1 MNKGLAFVIVSFLF
15 YSVCSA
21 QTKNLNYYIDQGLMN
36 SPLLKDYTN
45 QILSNQIDSQRLKVT
60 YRPQVSASSSN
71 FYAPVV
77 NGYGY
82 DPVVTNTGSY
92 NALINVDQAFIGK
105 RNLQTKYHSIGLQ
118 NDSILNSK
126 KISEQ
131 DLKRT
136 ITAQYIT
143 TYGDMLQLNFN
154 KDVNNLL
161 TKEDSILKRLTES
174 NIYRQTDYLTFLVTL
189 QQQQLL
195 LKQLN
200 IQFTTDFATLN
211 YLCGIYDTSSFM
223 LDAPGIVLQQLPDE
237 TSSVFFKKYAIDSL
251 QLLNN
256 IAILNYNYRPK
267 ANAYINGGYF
277 SSLLYQS
284 YKNFG
289 TGIGLNVSVPI
300 YDGHQRKLQ
309 YEKIK
314 LLENTRSNYKDFFAQ
329 QYNQQITQLKQQLRR
344 TEELI
349 TDIDAQIK
357 YSQTLIDV
365 NGKLM
370 ETGDAKIADFVIAIN
385 NYLNAK
391 NLLNQNNVSRLQLIN
406 QLNYW
411 NR

>member
-1 MNKGLAFVIVSFLF
+1 
-15 YSVCSA
+15 
-21 QTKNLNYYIDQGLMN
+21 MN